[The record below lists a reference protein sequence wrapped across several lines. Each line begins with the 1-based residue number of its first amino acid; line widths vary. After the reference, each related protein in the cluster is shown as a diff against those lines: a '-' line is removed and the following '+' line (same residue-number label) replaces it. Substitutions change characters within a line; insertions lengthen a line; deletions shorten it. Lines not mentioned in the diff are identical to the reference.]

1 MYLRR
6 CKRTRGE
13 NQHAYWALVE
23 SQRTAQGPRQRV
35 VAYLGDIE
43 EAERLGVKA
52 TAECATVRQGNL
64 FGEPDPVPVRID
76 PDRVYVER
84 ARQFGGAWLGLELL
98 DKLGLREFVEKTMPC
113 GREEVPWSMM
123 VFILVLAR
131 LLDASS
137 ELSIAEHFYSRSS
150 LADLLGVP
158 ESKINDD
165 RLYRALDALLPHKAE
180 LETYLTE
187 KMGDLFGIEY
197 DILLYDV
204 TSTYFEG
211 GAKLNEQ
218 AKLGYS
224 RDHRPDCR
232 QVCIALVV
240 SRSGIPLGYE
250 VFDGSRTDVT
260 TVKEIVEMIEGRYG
274 AADRIWVMDRGM
286 ISEDNLEFLKENGRR
301 YILGTPKAT
310 LKKFEQELL
319 SKDWQTIHEGL
330 EVRLCPSPDGA
341 ETFIL
346 CRSEQRREKE
356 KAIHSRFEK
365 RIEAGLTSLAD
376 SCLKKKHLPGTVE
389 RQVGRLLGANS
400 RAQSLFKVV
409 VNKNEDGSAF
419 IEWEKLKA
427 WQEWAQLSEGCY
439 LLRSNVKD
447 WSAKDLWEAYIQ
459 LTQAEAAFRIQKSDL
474 HIRPIWHQKKERVHA
489 HILVCFLAYVLWK
502 TLAQLCAR
510 AGLGDEPR
518 KVLDEIK
525 TIMMVDV
532 VIPTIQGPVIRK
544 RCIAKPEKHQALLL
558 QMMKLTLPESLRI
571 HEM

>member
-1 MYLRR
+1 
-6 CKRTRGE
+6 
-13 NQHAYWALVE
+13 
-23 SQRTAQGPRQRV
+23 
-35 VAYLGDIE
+35 
-43 EAERLGVKA
+43 
-52 TAECATVRQGNL
+52 
-64 FGEPDPVPVRID
+64 
-76 PDRVYVER
+76 
-84 ARQFGGAWLGLELL
+84 
-98 DKLGLREFVEKTMPC
+98 
-113 GREEVPWSMM
+113 
-123 VFILVLAR
+123 
-131 LLDASS
+131 
-137 ELSIAEHFYSRSS
+137 
-150 LADLLGVP
+150 
-158 ESKINDD
+158 
-165 RLYRALDALLPHKAE
+165 

-502 TLAQLCAR
+502 TLAQLCSR